1 MKTVMAII
9 AGAAMQLAARLEVR
23 RALTNA
29 STTPSTI
36 AAGIPRNKTA
46 RNMKTSPAVKLD
58 RVVGMRIGFDPAR
71 ITSASRPENPAQ
83 AVDEKPKQ
91 CRAAQANT
99 PTPAMT
105 MTVQ

>member
-9 AGAAMQLAARLEVR
+9 AGAAIQLAARFEVR

-29 STTPSTI
+29 STTPIAI

-46 RNMKTSPAVKLD
+46 RNMNTSPALKLD
-58 RVVGMRIGFDPAR
+58 PVLGMRMGFDPAR
-71 ITSASRPENPAQ
+71 ITSASRPEKPPHS
-83 AVDEKPKQ
+83 VGEKPKQ
-91 CRAAQANT
+91 CRSAQANT
-99 PTPAMT
+99 ATPAMT